1 MSNQPE
7 IVQYQ
12 PSGVCCQLMQIAI
25 QDGKILDAE
34 FFGGCNGNLKG
45 IKSLI
50 KGMSIDEVIERLQ
63 GITCG
68 GKSTSCPDQ
77 LAKCL
82 IEHKQKTLAHT
93 K

>member
-1 MSNQPE
+1 MSEEPQV
-7 IVQYQ
+7 IQYQ
-12 PSGVCCQLMQIAI
+12 TSGTCCQLMQIAI
-25 QDGKILDAE
+25 QDNKIVDAE
-34 FFGGCNGNLKG
+34 FYGGCNGNLKG

-68 GKSTSCPDQ
+68 PKPTSCPDQ

-82 IEHKQKTLAHT
+82 IEYKQKTMAES